1 MSDQVDVQQIMAVRT
16 ALRRAGS
23 NLWQPLDVNRTKIGQ
38 ALGGGDDEVNRAL
51 EQLLLGRSQRVS
63 L

>member
-1 MSDQVDVQQIMAVRT
+1 MAARA

-23 NLWQPLDVNRTKIGQ
+23 NMWQPLDVNKAAIGQ
-38 ALGGGDDEVNRAL
+38 ALGGGDEEVNRAL
-51 EQLLLGRSQRVS
+51 EQLLLGRQPVVSQKNG

>member
-1 MSDQVDVQQIMAVRT
+1 MTARA

-23 NLWQPLDVNRTKIGQ
+23 NLWQPLDVNKAAIGQ

-51 EQLLLGRSQRVS
+51 EQLLLGRPLLVRWKNGSV
-63 L
+63 